1 MRSSRSNSS
10 RASSGFSSSSSW
22 PSASWPSAVSPSRPS
37 APPSAW
43 SSDTP
48 SADGASAASPAG
60 SGPPASSLYSLTS
73 SASPVS
79 ASGPAAS
86 VTTGP
91 CWVSDTITLSFLG
104 TALSGPASSGH
115 GHAARS
121 WRRAGVRLPRSAAPP
136 WSRLAEQREHQLG
149 EAVVQARD
157 DDDHEGHEDQA
168 DHGVGDQH
176 RPGGPDHLAKFA
188 DHLPE
193 DQGGGGPGLAL
204 GCAAASAPF
213 LRGLTACLS
222 RHILT
227 YRSAG
232 LAVSPDCTR
241 RAGGTRTPN
250 HRFWRPGLWP
260 IELLPCVT
268 NIVLLT
274 PCHKRRATNTAGTLP
289 QRQPGCRFMQCTS
302 EPPFRRTARVPGG
315 N

>member
-22 PSASWPSAVSPSRPS
+22 PSAASPSRPS
-37 APPSAW
+37 AATSAW

-121 WRRAGVRLPRSAAPP
+121 WRRAGVRLPRPAAPP

-149 EAVVQARD
+149 EAVVQGRD

-176 RPGGPDHLAKFA
+176 RTGGPDHLAKFA

-193 DQGGGGPGLAL
+193 EQGRGSPGLAL
-204 GCAAASAPF
+204 GRASGPAPF

-222 RHILT
+222 CHILT
-227 YRSAG
+227 YTSAG
-232 LAVSPDCTR
+232 FGGFAGSHSQGR
-241 RAGGTRTPN
+241 RDSNPQ
-250 HRFWRPGLWP
+250 PP
-260 IELLPCVT
+260 
-268 NIVLLT
+268 VLET
-274 PCHKRRATNTAGTLP
+274 GTL
-289 QRQPGCRFMQCTS
+289 
-302 EPPFRRTARVPGG
+302 A

>member
-10 RASSGFSSSSSW
+10 RASSGFSSSS
-22 PSASWPSAVSPSRPS
+22 RPS
-37 APPSAW
+37 TGPSSWSSAATSAA

-48 SADGASAASPAG
+48 SADAASAASPAG
-60 SGPPASSLYSLTS
+60 SSPLASSLYSLTS

-104 TALSGPASSGH
+104 TAQSGPASAGYGH
-115 GHAARS
+115 PVRF
-121 WRRAGVRLPRSAAPP
+121 WRRAGVRVLRSAAPHGN
-136 WSRLAEQREHQLG
+136 RLAEQREHQLG

-176 RPGGPDHLAKFA
+176 RPGGPDHLAKFT
-188 DHLPE
+188 DYLPE
-193 DQGGGGPGLAL
+193 EQGGGGPGVAL
-204 GCAAASAPF
+204 GRAPGSAPF

-222 RHILT
+222 CHILT

-232 LAVSPDCTR
+232 LAV
-241 RAGGTRTPN
+241 
-250 HRFWRPGLWP
+250 
-260 IELLPCVT
+260 
-268 NIVLLT
+268 
-274 PCHKRRATNTAGTLP
+274 
-289 QRQPGCRFMQCTS
+289 
-302 EPPFRRTARVPGG
+302 
-315 N
+315 